1 MPMGSSNNYSV
12 KDRGD
17 GKNIKE
23 RYQAFREAKAQA
35 IRDIEVH
42 DKKMAAS
49 ARRLLSVPFDQSAGA
64 EGTRS
69 SENPGTVS

>member
-1 MPMGSSNNYSV
+1 MANSKPYSV

-35 IRDIEVH
+35 VRDIEKH
-42 DKKMAAS
+42 DPKMAAS
-49 ARRLLSVPFDQSAGA
+49 ARRLLSVPFDQCAGA

-69 SENPGTVS
+69 SEIPGKVS